1 MSDKKKD
8 DTPKKWYQKAW
19 NGVKKGSVAT
29 YEALTSN
36 TGALITSSVGLG
48 LGIATGGVGLIAI
61 GAVVLGVKAVKT
73 GFDAAKSVKMRNL
86 DMENKAIID
95 YAKTLCFKQIILD
108 KQPKLQKIDKAVN
121 SLDPSVSKK
130 SKNEELKHN
139 NSLETASKIVNLI
152 NAGLDITTFALDPTK
167 GIHAIHSV
175 KKAAETAEKIK
186 SGIEVAT
193 SASEA
198 IGAIDAVKEL
208 SHELGH
214 KLSKHTSSPDIQKQM
229 IDLINTD
236 RKRSDVGYDNIQE
249 LLNQTQEMKNQN
261 KAFVKMIGEKDPT
274 EQLFKSKLENVTT
287 PPEKT
292 KNSIWQG
299 IKDALNPYSQYNPNN
314 HKELEADKHSFVT
327 NIMRGGT
334 DEKNNMVLRKNKLV
348 SNLDLSD
355 QRAEQAAVISAVNK
369 FDLSNQKAEQALLQ
383 SAKKISSEID
393 NTHIIHGNK
402 NNTARPCS
410 NIKNKHEVQMS

>member
-1 MSDKKKD
+1 MIPLKN
-8 DTPKKWYQKAW
+8 AW

-61 GAVVLGVKAVKT
+61 GAVVLGVKAIKT

-95 YAKTLCFKQIILD
+95 YAKTLCVKQIILD
-108 KQPKLQKIDKAVN
+108 KQPKLQEIDKAVN

-193 SASEA
+193 SC
-198 IGAIDAVKEL
+198 I
-208 SHELGH
+208 
-214 KLSKHTSSPDIQKQM
+214 
-229 IDLINTD
+229 
-236 RKRSDVGYDNIQE
+236 RSNRSYRCCQRI
-249 LLNQTQEMKNQN
+249 
-261 KAFVKMIGEKDPT
+261 
-274 EQLFKSKLENVTT
+274 KS
-287 PPEKT
+287 
-292 KNSIWQG
+292 
-299 IKDALNPYSQYNPNN
+299 
-314 HKELEADKHSFVT
+314 
-327 NIMRGGT
+327 
-334 DEKNNMVLRKNKLV
+334 
-348 SNLDLSD
+348 
-355 QRAEQAAVISAVNK
+355 
-369 FDLSNQKAEQALLQ
+369 
-383 SAKKISSEID
+383 
-393 NTHIIHGNK
+393 
-402 NNTARPCS
+402 
-410 NIKNKHEVQMS
+410 